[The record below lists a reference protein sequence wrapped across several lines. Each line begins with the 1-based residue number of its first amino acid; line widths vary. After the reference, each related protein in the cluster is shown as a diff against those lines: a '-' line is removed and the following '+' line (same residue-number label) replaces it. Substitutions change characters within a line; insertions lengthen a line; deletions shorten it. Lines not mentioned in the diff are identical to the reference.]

1 MGGAG
6 SGRACKR
13 PERRGVRKRVIGGL
27 MSVRLSV
34 TDRGDTMSEVPEGL
48 YYTKE
53 HEWMRVEGDTVTI
66 GITDHAQ
73 DMLTDIVY
81 IELPGEGD
89 TVEDMGEFAVVESV
103 KSASPIFAPLA
114 GTITAVN
121 MDLEDAPELMNT
133 SPYGDG
139 WIVKMTLEDP
149 AAVAGLM
156 DAAAYK
162 AEIGE

>member
-1 MGGAG
+1 M
-6 SGRACKR
+6 C
-13 PERRGVRKRVIGGL
+13 VRCLVWF
-27 MSVRLSV
+27 
-34 TDRGDTMSEVPEGL
+34 RGDTMSEVPEGL

-81 IELPGEGD
+81 IELPEEGD
-89 TVEDMGEFAVVESV
+89 AVGDMGEFAVVESV

-121 MDLEDAPELMNT
+121 EELEDAPELMNS

-139 WIVKMTLEDP
+139 WIVKMTLDNP
-149 AAVAGLM
+149 DAVTGLM

>member
-1 MGGAG
+1 
-6 SGRACKR
+6 
-13 PERRGVRKRVIGGL
+13 
-27 MSVRLSV
+27 
-34 TDRGDTMSEVPEGL
+34 
-48 YYTKE
+48 
-53 HEWMRVEGDTVTI
+53 
-66 GITDHAQ
+66 
-73 DMLTDIVY
+73 
-81 IELPGEGD
+81 
-89 TVEDMGEFAVVESV
+89 
-103 KSASPIFAPLA
+103 
-114 GTITAVN
+114 

>member
-1 MGGAG
+1 
-6 SGRACKR
+6 
-13 PERRGVRKRVIGGL
+13 
-27 MSVRLSV
+27 
-34 TDRGDTMSEVPEGL
+34 MSEVPEGL
-48 YYTKE
+48 HYTKE
-53 HEWMRVEGDTVTI
+53 HEWMRVEGDIVTI

-81 IELPGEGD
+81 IELPEAGD
-89 TVEDMGEFAVVESV
+89 TVGDMGEFAVVESV

-121 MDLEDAPELMNT
+121 EALEDAPELMNT
-133 SPYGDG
+133 SPYDEG
-139 WIVKMTLEDP
+139 WIVKMTLDDLS
-149 AAVAGLM
+149 AVAGLM